1 MASSS
6 STIRRHDG
14 DEIFFNGGLNGLVID
29 GPNPEFCNSKLAVAR
44 ALHACGAADIIAEIY
59 DNDVDDFFMQPSY
72 FGGPFVSDEVLSAGL
87 MIGLLHTFSSNF
99 APKLI
104 ESLN

>member
-1 MASSS
+1 MRQTRYRYRKVASSS

-14 DEIFFNGGLNGLVID
+14 DEIFFNGGLNGLVVD

-72 FGGPFVSDEVLSAGL
+72 FGGPFVSDEVLCRRL
-87 MIGLLHTFSSNF
+87 DDRL
-99 APKLI
+99 APYV
-104 ESLN
+104 